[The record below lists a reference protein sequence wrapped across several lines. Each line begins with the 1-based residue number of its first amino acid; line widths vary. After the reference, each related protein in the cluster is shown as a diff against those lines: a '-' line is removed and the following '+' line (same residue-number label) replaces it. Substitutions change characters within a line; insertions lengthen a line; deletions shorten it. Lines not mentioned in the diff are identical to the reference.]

1 MEEKLAAK
9 GGGDTRLAF
18 YIGPQ
23 IRAWKAGRRF
33 TMEQVLDSLA
43 VIFPFEVKCYADTR
57 LPPRWQSCV
66 RIALHL
72 EGEDHGERIQHL
84 LHREASPCL
93 PRPDLRPDIKR
104 EAGITPTLGRELF
117 LHESLGETEI
127 KTRIVDEAMR
137 PICAG
142 TQARGWRT

>member
-1 MEEKLAAK
+1 LSACAYRPHRFIDYPGFNLRLAQRLVEEKLAAK

-57 LPPRWQSCV
+57 LPPRWRRRRC
-66 RIALHL
+66 
-72 EGEDHGERIQHL
+72 
-84 LHREASPCL
+84 
-93 PRPDLRPDIKR
+93 
-104 EAGITPTLGRELF
+104 
-117 LHESLGETEI
+117 
-127 KTRIVDEAMR
+127 
-137 PICAG
+137 
-142 TQARGWRT
+142 